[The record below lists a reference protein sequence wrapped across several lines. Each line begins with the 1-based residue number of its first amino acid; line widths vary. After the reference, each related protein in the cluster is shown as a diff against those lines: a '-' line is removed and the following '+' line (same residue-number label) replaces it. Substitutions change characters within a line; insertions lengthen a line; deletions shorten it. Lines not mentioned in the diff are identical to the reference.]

1 MAQTTDALSFRDCKI
16 EISTNG
22 TAWNDASGFS
32 NTVTIAG
39 GDRLTA
45 ESFTADGEYPIVTTS
60 KRTSMD
66 VTMRCLYTEGGSDP
80 YETLRQAYENGTDL
94 YLRWSPKGGTTGDF
108 QFTTPAGIVMSPM
121 YPTGDAGVPDAI
133 AIEVTIKI
141 PYVTKGLAA

>member
-1 MAQTTDALSFRDCKI
+1 MAQTTGAMSFRDCKI

-22 TAWNDASGFS
+22 SVWDDVSGFA
-32 NTVTIAG
+32 NTVTISG

-60 KRTSMD
+60 KRSSID
-66 VTMRCLYTEGGSDP
+66 VSMRCLYTEGGSDP
-80 YETLRQAYENGTDL
+80 YEVLRAAYENGTDL
-94 YLRWSPKGGTTGDF
+94 YLRWSPAGGTSGDF

-133 AIEVTIKI
+133 AIEVTIKV
-141 PYVTKGLAA
+141 PVVTKSVVA